1 LTIKYDSQSMTK
13 WQGCAIIA
21 LLCQVIFCAQVF
33 ASEQKYTVGE
43 ITVVNTDIYSS
54 DEINQANIVLE
65 SFRKTVNK
73 LHFDTRERVI
83 RREVIP
89 DTGSEL
95 TEADLRETERNL
107 RSLGYLINV
116 SVTPLDTLPGN
127 VVPIEVRYQETW
139 STNISFSFS
148 VSSDDSR
155 WGAELS
161 DKNFLGY
168 GILTG
173 LSYSSDEER
182 TTSTALFNNRR
193 LFGSPWQIAAQ
204 KSMLSD
210 GFVDTAYMGKPF
222 HFQGD
227 NWGTGCTYWNM
238 SYEPRYYLSQTQS
251 DNYYVTVPITN
262 VGFNL
267 WAAKLVRGFTQ
278 GRLWR
283 LGAGFKLRNNKYHF
297 PEDSEL
303 IYPNAAWRREHGTV
317 VLPYLLISSE
327 GRSWGKSKLVTKYG
341 PIEDLALDPVFSLTV
356 GPSRKLWGATKDQW
370 ESNFVFSNWDGIG
383 EGFVTQ
389 QITFRAGKDF
399 SDLQLLAGWFSHY
412 SGNRH
417 SRAVVELCRAENLVG
432 NEAYKLGLNRGLRT
446 LKFDGMTGDRLARW
460 NVEHAIL
467 KKNEVMGL
475 ARVGFAGFVGGG
487 AAWWTE
493 DGSNSFRNEAG
504 FGLRFGPTRSA
515 NSEVARID
523 LTWDLNNGGE
533 PFITAVTRGLF

>member
-182 TTSTALFNNRR
+182 TTSTARECR
-193 LFGSPWQIAAQ
+193 
-204 KSMLSD
+204 
-210 GFVDTAYMGKPF
+210 
-222 HFQGD
+222 
-227 NWGTGCTYWNM
+227 
-238 SYEPRYYLSQTQS
+238 
-251 DNYYVTVPITN
+251 
-262 VGFNL
+262 
-267 WAAKLVRGFTQ
+267 
-278 GRLWR
+278 
-283 LGAGFKLRNNKYHF
+283 F
-297 PEDSEL
+297 PL
-303 IYPNAAWRREHGTV
+303 
-317 VLPYLLISSE
+317 
-327 GRSWGKSKLVTKYG
+327 
-341 PIEDLALDPVFSLTV
+341 
-356 GPSRKLWGATKDQW
+356 
-370 ESNFVFSNWDGIG
+370 
-383 EGFVTQ
+383 
-389 QITFRAGKDF
+389 
-399 SDLQLLAGWFSHY
+399 
-412 SGNRH
+412 
-417 SRAVVELCRAENLVG
+417 
-432 NEAYKLGLNRGLRT
+432 
-446 LKFDGMTGDRLARW
+446 
-460 NVEHAIL
+460 
-467 KKNEVMGL
+467 
-475 ARVGFAGFVGGG
+475 
-487 AAWWTE
+487 
-493 DGSNSFRNEAG
+493 
-504 FGLRFGPTRSA
+504 
-515 NSEVARID
+515 
-523 LTWDLNNGGE
+523 
-533 PFITAVTRGLF
+533 